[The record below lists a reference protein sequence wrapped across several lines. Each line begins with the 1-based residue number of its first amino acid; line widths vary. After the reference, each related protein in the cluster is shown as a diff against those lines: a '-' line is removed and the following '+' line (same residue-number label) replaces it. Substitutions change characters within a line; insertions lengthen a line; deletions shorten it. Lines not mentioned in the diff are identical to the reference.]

1 VTVEIAP
8 SADGA
13 ARIAARL
20 VAEHARAALASR
32 GSCHLALS
40 KAPRALLEGL
50 TEEELPW
57 EALHVHQV
65 DERVAPEGDP
75 DRNLTAL
82 LVGLPSAAHGAL
94 HAMPVTVPDL
104 ADAAARYEAGLP
116 ERLDVVHLGLGADGH
131 TASLVPGDPAL
142 EVRDTRVTVTGEYQ
156 GRRRM
161 TLTYPALEAACA
173 IVWLV
178 TGIEKADALTR
189 FLARD
194 PSIPAGRIENPAR
207 CVVADEAALAGRTS
221 VR

>member
-1 VTVEIAP
+1 M
-8 SADGA
+8 
-13 ARIAARL
+13 AR
-20 VAEHARAALASR
+20 ET
-32 GSCHLALS
+32 
-40 KAPRALLEGL
+40 LLERV
-50 TEEELPW
+50 PVP
-57 EALHVHQV
+57 ASQV
-65 DERVAPEGDP
+65 ERIRGEDPPE
-75 DRNLTAL
+75 
-82 LVGLPSAAHGAL
+82 
-94 HAMPVTVPDL
+94 
-104 ADAAARYEAGLP
+104 AAARAYEAALRAAVGAP
-116 ERLDVVHLGLGADGH
+116 AGEVPRLDLALLGLGADGH